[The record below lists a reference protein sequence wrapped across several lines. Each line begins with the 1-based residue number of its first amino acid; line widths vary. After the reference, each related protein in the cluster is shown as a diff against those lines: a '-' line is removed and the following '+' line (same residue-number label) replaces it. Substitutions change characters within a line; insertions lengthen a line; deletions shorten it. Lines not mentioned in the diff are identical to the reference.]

1 MTDHVSGTWP
11 PLVAP
16 PRLEAAIKYLEALVE
31 DGILRKLKIGRPNY
45 YINIALNHVLVGD
58 TTSEEG
64 QQA

>member
-1 MTDHVSGTWP
+1 MAPTRGIP
-11 PLVAP
+11 PARSRHQVP
-16 PRLEAAIKYLEALVE
+16 G